1 MLLSIAEEIM
11 LLLLEDDKG
20 GFVHVPE
27 ISMRCI
33 LSGAVLMELALMDKI
48 DTDLERLIVVD
59 SEPVDDEILDPI
71 LRRLAEDNEQHDT
84 RHWVELCSTDAD
96 DIRRRALNRLC
107 QAGILEK
114 KDDRFLWMFKTRR
127 YPLIDGKIEREV
139 KHRIM
144 SILFSDEIP
153 EPRDI
158 IIIVLVDACGLFR
171 HLLSEK
177 EHKRTRERIS
187 AIRKMDLIGQAV
199 TNSVREIE
207 ASLALALHPPF

>member
-1 MLLSIAEEIM
+1 MLSIAEEIM

-59 SEPVDDEILDPI
+59 PEPVDDEILDPI
-71 LRRLAEDNEQHDT
+71 LHRLAEGHEQHGT
-84 RHWVELCSTDAD
+84 RHWVELCSSDAD
-96 DIRRRALNRLC
+96 NIRRRALNRLC

-158 IIIVLVDACGLFR
+158 IIIILVDACGLFR

-177 EHKRTRERIS
+177 EHKRMRERIS
-187 AIRKMDLIGQAV
+187 AIKKMDLIGQAV